1 MQVFY
6 SLPAVLTLSYALS
19 SAPYESPLW
28 QKLSLADFLFC
39 VVFAGFQLRRLSSLE
54 IGFTTEPGREL
65 MGTTLTTLWILTLF
79 LHSVRLVGSTAIAAN
94 LVTIALL
101 SVYYLYLV
109 MLTDLELQD
118 HCTGAFT
125 TSH

>member
-1 MQVFY
+1 MTMELQ
-6 SLPAVLTLSYALS
+6 SHDSHDLLP
-19 SAPYESPLW
+19 
-28 QKLSLADFLFC
+28 F
-39 VVFAGFQLRRLSSLE
+39 
-54 IGFTTEPGREL
+54 
-65 MGTTLTTLWILTLF
+65 
-79 LHSVRLVGSTAIAAN
+79 RLVGSTAIAAN